1 MSKDNGQKR
10 KNAGFWWRFTRN
22 RSAVVGLIAVSIV
35 VFAAVFAN
43 LIAPSENVMKQNYD
57 AIMQPPG
64 NGHLFGTDQLGRD
77 LFARIV
83 YGSRYSLLVGLTTSL
98 LGMLLG
104 GALGAV
110 AGYFGGRVDQVIM
123 RILDVVIS
131 IPAVLLALAIVSA
144 LGASIPNL
152 ILALTLALIPGVAR
166 LVRSVILTVSEE
178 DYVEAARAYG
188 ASDSRILLRYIL
200 PNAMGTIIIST
211 TINISY
217 MLLSAAGLS
226 FIGMGIPAPAPEWGA
241 ILGDAKNYMRQA
253 PYMLVFP
260 GIAILLAALGFSLIG
275 DGLRDALDPR
285 LKD

>member
-10 KNAGFWWRFTRN
+10 KSAGFWWRFTRN

-43 LIAPSENVMKQNYD
+43 LIAPNENVMKQNYD

-77 LFARIV
+77 LFARII

-131 IPAVLLALAIVSA
+131 IPAVL
-144 LGASIPNL
+144 
-152 ILALTLALIPGVAR
+152 
-166 LVRSVILTVSEE
+166 
-178 DYVEAARAYG
+178 
-188 ASDSRILLRYIL
+188 
-200 PNAMGTIIIST
+200 
-211 TINISY
+211 
-217 MLLSAAGLS
+217 
-226 FIGMGIPAPAPEWGA
+226 
-241 ILGDAKNYMRQA
+241 
-253 PYMLVFP
+253 
-260 GIAILLAALGFSLIG
+260 
-275 DGLRDALDPR
+275 
-285 LKD
+285 